1 MQGWLL
7 QWRDSLTQEGVG
19 AADPNE
25 PQFVSCAERG
35 LGDPCVDIVFMW
47 AALWPEYGELSDV
60 LMKLVQPNAV
70 LTSVSAWEKKVA
82 MDPMWLSTWARMLR
96 QHPLDAFSFLQWPF
110 SNPQAP
116 QREKE
121 VLRWLAEQVCSR
133 ALASRASVHTTS
145 LLPPAVQHAGRGSP
159 PPLPLPLRARC
170 GLLLRDVR
178 LPLSCSPP

>member
-1 MQGWLL
+1 
-7 QWRDSLTQEGVG
+7 
-19 AADPNE
+19 
-25 PQFVSCAERG
+25 
-35 LGDPCVDIVFMW
+35 MW
-47 AALWPEYGELSDV
+47 AALWSEYGEVSDV

-82 MDPMWLSTWARMLR
+82 MDPLWLSTWARILH

-133 ALASRASVHTTS
+133 ALTFRASVRTAPCS
-145 LLPPAVQHAGRGSP
+145 GVPGVEVP
-159 PPLPLPLRARC
+159 PPISTPSPHVHNC
-170 GLLLRDVR
+170 GLLLGNVG
-178 LPLSCSPP
+178 LPLTSSSPRCR